1 MTEELYDI
9 LTRPKRLREDIGALD
24 AKIDACLTGLLPGGI
39 RYDLPKVQSSPR
51 EKFPEVM
58 AKVDELMD
66 TREDK
71 TEKLF
76 KSIEEISTLA
86 NAIDNNTQK
95 AVIIM
100 HYIGG
105 MTLNEIGDK
114 LGYTKGG
121 IWHIHNKGIKFLE
134 EVTNVTDKV

>member
-71 TEKLF
+71 AEKLF

>member
-9 LTRPKRLREDIGALD
+9 LTRPKRLREDIGELD

-71 TEKLF
+71 AEKLF

-86 NAIDNNTQK
+86 NAIDDNTQK

-100 HYIGG
+100 RYIGG

>member
-71 TEKLF
+71 AEKLF

-134 EVTNVTDKV
+134 EVTNVTD

>member
-24 AKIDACLTGLLPGGI
+24 AKIDACLAGLLPGSI
-39 RYDLPKVQSSPR
+39 RYDLPKVQTSPR

-71 TEKLF
+71 AKKLF

-86 NAIDNNTQK
+86 NAIDDNTQK

-100 HYIGG
+100 HYVGG

>member
-71 TEKLF
+71 VEKLF